1 MLSQVKG
8 INIIFFIHNDAVLTH
23 RWKDFMYSCIVVSYR
38 PEMAN
43 TNMTRLIVDSNRVN
57 YPGK

>member
-8 INIIFFIHNDAVLTH
+8 IDNIFFIHKDAVLTH
-23 RWKDFMYSCIVVSYR
+23 HWKDFMYGCIMVSYR

-43 TNMTRLIVDSNRVN
+43 TNMTRLIVVSNRVN
-57 YPGK
+57 YPGE